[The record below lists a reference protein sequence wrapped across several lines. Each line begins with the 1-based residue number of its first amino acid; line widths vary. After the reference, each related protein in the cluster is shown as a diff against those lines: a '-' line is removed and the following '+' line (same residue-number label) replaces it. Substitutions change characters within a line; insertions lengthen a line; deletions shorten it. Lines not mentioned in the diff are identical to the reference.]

1 MSKELHIG
9 KLVPVNKIANHQE
22 FMDFVHKNKLIP
34 HGEDCIESFLGEQLI
49 GDIKCYPYSIIFS
62 DQQFGKYKYC
72 YFDGV
77 IYEFASHEEFNC
89 DYLDKWDKNAD
100 GSINFYTLFNNKQL
114 SFNQVFEDA
123 IKTMNID
130 L

>member
-34 HGEDCIESFLGEQLI
+34 YGDDCIESFLGDRLI
-49 GDIKCYPYSIIFS
+49 GNIKDYPYSIIFC
-62 DQQFGKYKYC
+62 DENDKYKYC

-77 IYEFASHEEFNC
+77 IYEFASHKEFFE
-89 DYLDKWDKNAD
+89 DYVDRWDENAD
-100 GSINFYTLFNNKQL
+100 GSIDFYTLFDTKQ
-114 SFNQVFEDA
+114 SGFNQALEQA